1 MRQCEESNQRRLEAI
16 AEASSGLVASLGR
29 VIDARVKR
37 TRVQGVRVVLL
48 DDELVRAHAQ
58 HAHVLCAAYEG
69 DRGG

>member
-1 MRQCEESNQRRLEAI
+1 MRQCEEGDQRRLEAI
-16 AEASSGLVASLGR
+16 AEATSGHVAALGR
-29 VIDARVKR
+29 VMDTRVER

-58 HAHVLCAAYEG
+58 HAHVLCTAHEG